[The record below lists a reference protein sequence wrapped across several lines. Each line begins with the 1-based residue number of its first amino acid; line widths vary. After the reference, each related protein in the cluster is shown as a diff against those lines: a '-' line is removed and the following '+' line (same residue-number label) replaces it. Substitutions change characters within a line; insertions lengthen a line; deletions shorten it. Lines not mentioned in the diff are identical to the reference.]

1 MKKSA
6 RETGA
11 QYEERAAQYLE
22 QQGYR
27 ILEKNFCCRSGEI
40 DLIAMDGEYLCFVE
54 VKFRENSDCGG
65 PFLAVDNKKQRRI
78 CQTALFYLMRRGL
91 PEETPCRFD
100 VVGITP
106 DDTAL
111 IKDAFSYHT

>member
-1 MKKSA
+1 MKRRRLCCWSS
-6 RETGA
+6 RDTGSWRKIFDA
-11 QYEERAAQYLE
+11 
-22 QQGYR
+22 
-27 ILEKNFCCRSGEI
+27 GEI
-40 DLIAMDGEYLCFVE
+40 DLIAMDQEYLCFVE

-65 PFLAVDNKKQRRI
+65 PFLAVDNRKQRRI
-78 CQTALFYLMRRGL
+78 CQTALFYLMKRGMS
-91 PEETPCRFD
+91 EETPCRFD